1 MKASGDASRAT
12 AFVLL
17 ALVAMFWA
25 ANTIVARATTDEVPP
40 LALTFWRLFLSAL
53 AFAPFALRSVW
64 RQRLVLRRDFWL
76 LNLLALLSMS
86 SFSALVYTGL
96 QFTEAINGNLLQ
108 GGLPL
113 CILLSGVLFAGRAV
127 TTRQGVGMLLG
138 LAGLIVIVVRGDFQV
153 LLGLR
158 INAGD
163 PLVFLGVFAS
173 ATYAVLLFKRPGEL
187 DLPAFLFLMMA
198 FGSIQTAPF
207 YVAEHFWIR
216 PLPMTETALLA
227 IGFVALVP
235 SILAQWF
242 FAEGVRRVGAATAG
256 YMIYLTPVFG
266 VFMAVGALGEAFR
279 AFHAAGIAA
288 IATGIWLATVRRG

>member
-17 ALVAMFWA
+17 ALVAVFWA

-40 LALTFWRLFLSAL
+40 LALTFWRLFLSAV

-138 LAGLIVIVVRGDFQV
+138 LAGLVVIVVRGDFQI

-158 INAGD
+158 VNAGD

-173 ATYAVLLFKRPGEL
+173 ATYAVLLFKRPEEL
-187 DLPAFLFLMMA
+187 DLPAFLFLMMTL
-198 FGSIQTAPF
+198 GSIQTAPF
-207 YVAEHFWIR
+207 YAAEHFWIR
-216 PLPMTETALLA
+216 SLPMTETALLT
-227 IGFVALVP
+227 IGFIALVP
-235 SILAQWF
+235 SVLAQWF

-266 VFMAVGALGEAFR
+266 VFMAVGVLGEAFR

-288 IATGIWLATVRRG
+288 IAAGIWLATVRRG

>member
-1 MKASGDASRAT
+1 MNASENASRAT

-17 ALVAMFWA
+17 ALVALFWA

-53 AFAPFALRSVW
+53 AFAPFALRNVW

-113 CILLSGVLFAGRAV
+113 CILLSGMVFAGRAV
-127 TTRQGVGMLLG
+127 TPRQSVGMLLG
-138 LAGLIVIVVRGDFQV
+138 LAGLVVIVVRGDFQI

-173 ATYAVLLFKRPGEL
+173 ATYAVLLFKRPKEL
-187 DLPAFLFLMMA
+187 DLPAFLFLMMTL
-198 FGSIQTAPF
+198 GSIQTAPF

-216 PLPMTETALLA
+216 PLPMTETALLT
-227 IGFVALVP
+227 IGFIALVP
-235 SILAQWF
+235 SVLAQWF

-266 VFMAVGALGEAFR
+266 VFMAVGALGEAFQ

>member
-1 MKASGDASRAT
+1 MNASENASRAT

-17 ALVAMFWA
+17 ALVALFWA

-53 AFAPFALRSVW
+53 AFAPFALRNVW

-113 CILLSGVLFAGRAV
+113 CILLSGMVFAGRAV
-127 TTRQGVGMLLG
+127 TPRQSVGMLLG
-138 LAGLIVIVVRGDFQV
+138 LAGLVVIVVRGDFQI
-153 LLGLR
+153 LFGLR

-173 ATYAVLLFKRPGEL
+173 ATYAVLLFKRPEEL
-187 DLPAFLFLMMA
+187 DLPAFLFLMMTL
-198 FGSIQTAPF
+198 GSIQTAPF

-216 PLPMTETALLA
+216 PLPMTETALLT
-227 IGFVALVP
+227 IGFIALVP
-235 SILAQWF
+235 SVLAQWF

-266 VFMAVGALGEAFR
+266 VFMAVGALGEAFQ

>member
-1 MKASGDASRAT
+1 MKDASDASRAA

-25 ANTIVARATTDEVPP
+25 ANTIVARATADEVPP
-40 LALTFWRLFLSAL
+40 FALTFWRLFLSAL
-53 AFAPFALRSVW
+53 AFAPFALRNVW
-64 RQRLVLRRDFWL
+64 RQRLVLRRDFRL

-108 GGLPL
+108 GALPL
-113 CILLSGVLFAGRAV
+113 CILLSGALFAGRAV
-127 TTRQGVGMLLG
+127 TARQGAGMLLG
-138 LAGLIVIVVRGDFQV
+138 LAGLVVIVVRGDLQI
-153 LLGLR
+153 LLGLQ
-158 INAGD
+158 INVGD

-173 ATYAVLLFKRPGEL
+173 ATYAVLLFKRPEEL

-198 FGSIQTAPF
+198 LGSVQIAPF

-216 PLPMTETALLA
+216 PLPTTETALLA
-227 IGFVALVP
+227 VGFIALFP
-235 SILAQWF
+235 SVLAQWF

-288 IATGIWLATVRRG
+288 IAAGIWLATVRRE